1 MRTATSGLRLRNARK
16 SRRSSTSSSQRSIAR
31 TVALRGLSESSATSP
46 NTSPGPHHVE
56 HDVVALGRGGER
68 LEPAVDHHVELRA
81 RVALVEQLLRAPPP

>member
-46 NTSPGPHHVE
+46 NTSPGPITLNTTSSPSGE
-56 HDVVALGRGGER
+56 VVSALSR
-68 LEPAVDHHVELRA
+68 PSITT
-81 RVALVEQLLRAPPP
+81 